1 MVRGLLVGDAIT
13 GKTLAA
19 IPPPAHMSY
28 ADVTAA
34 ADDRTFVA
42 FAAGTDASW
51 QQGRWYELHLAPGT
65 AHPVS
70 VTPTAIPT
78 QFFVADSA
86 LSGSGKY
93 LAVAEN
99 DSAEGLQRII
109 VFSVATGRPV
119 RAWSARDD
127 ASGSSF
133 VSLSWFDGDQAIAFS
148 ANTMPPNKMTV
159 RRLNVGGAH
168 GEGNLIAD
176 SQLLF
181 SAPTSTNPMLPL
193 VSADGQT
200 VAYATYDFTHKR
212 LRVNWHG
219 YRLSAQTPAASKDTI
234 AYQVT
239 GSPQGTLAV
248 LSNSTQWVSP
258 SGSAVIGAWVASPG
272 SPIQDSA
279 YFGVMSHGTFTPLR
293 LPRELSEQI
302 IAW

>member
-1 MVRGLLVGDAIT
+1 
-13 GKTLAA
+13 
-19 IPPPAHMSY
+19 
-28 ADVTAA
+28 
-34 ADDRTFVA
+34 
-42 FAAGTDASW
+42 
-51 QQGRWYELHLAPGT
+51 
-65 AHPVS
+65 
-70 VTPTAIPT
+70 
-78 QFFVADSA
+78 
-86 LSGSGKY
+86 
-93 LAVAEN
+93 
-99 DSAEGLQRII
+99 
-109 VFSVATGRPV
+109 
-119 RAWSARDD
+119 
-127 ASGSSF
+127 
-133 VSLSWFDGDQAIAFS
+133 
-148 ANTMPPNKMTV
+148 
-159 RRLNVGGAH
+159 
-168 GEGNLIAD
+168 
-176 SQLLF
+176 
-181 SAPTSTNPMLPL
+181 MLPL